1 MDRRDSARD
10 DEGASGAGKTEGES
24 NADYVGE
31 WADWMSQLPAPVKIA
46 PGRPAPAGEDAPLRI
61 GRREPIEPAPG
72 KRRWIPPALGLLG
85 AGVLL
90 GAAYVQFGGSGS
102 DPAPAQAQAGAAAPD
117 HAAGPASCAP
127 ERVGNRI
134 QGNAAGGDDSGPA
147 AIFAFQHAFYIA
159 RSGEQARAVVA
170 PGAAVPSAPDIQRG
184 IDSVPAGTTHCLTI
198 SPGAFVGQ
206 YTVVITEY
214 RPHAEPITY
223 NAQLVT
229 TAGVDGRTLIT
240 GISPIT

>member
-1 MDRRDSARD
+1 MDRQDSARSEQGAPGTGET
-10 DEGASGAGKTEGES
+10 EGAS

-31 WADWMSQLPAPVKIA
+31 WADWMSQLPAPATIA
-46 PGRPAPAGEDAPLRI
+46 PRRSTPAGTDVPRRV

-72 KRRWIPPALGLLG
+72 RRRWIPPVLGLLG
-85 AGVLL
+85 AAALL
-90 GAAYVQFGGSGS
+90 GAATVQFGGSGS
-102 DPAPAQAQAGAAAPD
+102 APAPARAQTNVAAP
-117 HAAGPASCAP
+117 AADPPSCAP

-147 AIFAFQHAFYIA
+147 AIFAFQHAFYVA
-159 RSGEQARAVVA
+159 RSGEQARTAVA
-170 PGAAVPSAPDIQRG
+170 PRAAVPAAPDIQRG

-214 RPHAEPITY
+214 RPQAEPITY

-229 TAGVDGRTLIT
+229 TADVDGRTLIT